1 MNKFILLLILIS
13 PFTTF
18 AQNNSEA
25 RTTYF
30 PTTEIKVNRLP
41 EKENLWVFILAG
53 QSNMAGR
60 GRVEPQD
67 TIPSERVFTINKNG
81 DIILAKEPLHFNEPS
96 MSGLDC
102 GLSFGQEL
110 IRHIPDNISVLIIPT
125 AVGGSSISQW
135 LGDSTY
141 RNVQLFKNFKEKTN
155 IGASHGII
163 KGVLWHQGENDAIN
177 PVDVALYEARLG
189 QLFTKFREITGN
201 GQLPVLIGELGSFSK
216 NNDNWQKINK
226 QIRVYA
232 SKDRNASSIK
242 TSDLKDKGDKVHF
255 DSQGQRTLG
264 QRFAKKYIR
273 KHNHPVNKP
282 KRN

>member
-1 MNKFILLLILIS
+1 MNKFILPVIVLS
-13 PFTTF
+13 SFTSF
-18 AQNNSEA
+18 AQNASEA

-30 PTTEIKVNRLP
+30 PTTEIKANRLP
-41 EKENLWVFILAG
+41 DKENLWVFILAG

-67 TIPSERVFTINKNG
+67 TIPSERVFTINKNE

-96 MSGLDC
+96 MRGLDC

-141 RNVQLFKNFKEKTN
+141 RNVQLFKNFTEKTSL
-155 IGASHGII
+155 GARHGII
-163 KGVLWHQGENDAIN
+163 KGVLWHQGESDSGDPDDI
-177 PVDVALYEARLG
+177 ALYDARLA
-189 QLFTKFREITGN
+189 QLITKFREATGN
-201 GQLPVLIGELGSFSK
+201 DHLPVMIGELGSFSK

-226 QIRVYA
+226 QIKVYA
-232 SKDRNASSIK
+232 SKDRNASGIK

-273 KHNHPVNKP
+273 KHKQPVNKS